1 MLQLLK
7 DNTSMLLIGVLL
19 LVMAVM
25 GISLAS
31 TKASLATTQ
40 AQLTTAQANQLV
52 LQSDLNTATIAIK
65 DAEKEKER
73 LRLDAALLTSA
84 LTVREQ
90 GRDEVDTTLIDTK
103 AKATAII
110 EGPHDEA
117 TTTWA
122 HTAVPDELNRLL
134 YNAANCANS
143 NSNQDSVC
151 IAAAGADERMRR
163 AGVLRPNQPR
173 SL

>member
-1 MLQLLK
+1 MQFIK
-7 DNTSMLLIGVLL
+7 DNVMALL
-19 LVMAVM
+19 LGVAVVALLLT
-25 GISLAS
+25 GISLAL
-31 TKASLATTQ
+31 TKTSLATTQ

-52 LQSDLNTATIAIK
+52 LQSDLDTATIALK

-90 GRDEVDTTLIDTK
+90 GRDEVDATLIDTK

-110 EGPHDEA
+110 EDPHDEA

-134 YNAANCANS
+134 YDAANCANG
-143 NSNQDSVC
+143 NSHQDSVC
-151 IAAAGADERMRR
+151 IAAAGTDERMRR